1 MNKQTSTAFFQKRAA
16 FLLFISSFLFIVKQA
31 KKDLLE
37 KSKLMAWVTIGSVSR
52 LLLGSYS
59 YSDRVWNCNQL
70 VASATE
76 EWLLAS
82 SILRLV
88 TIGWL
93 TLSVLNGLSKKK
105 TLCLVSIK
113 KLTPC
118 LLKVINFI
126 ENNLDQNKMTLKTVT
141 IHAL

>member
-16 FLLFISSFLFIVKQA
+16 FLLFISFLFIVKQV

-37 KSKLMAWVTIGSVSR
+37 KSKLMAQATNGSVSR

>member
-16 FLLFISSFLFIVKQA
+16 FLLFISFLFIVKQV

-37 KSKLMAWVTIGSVSR
+37 KSKLMAQATNGSVSR

-93 TLSVLNGLSKKK
+93 TLSVLNGLSRKK

>member
-16 FLLFISSFLFIVKQA
+16 FLLFISFLFIVKQV

-37 KSKLMAWVTIGSVSR
+37 KSKLMAQATNGSVSR

-118 LLKVINFI
+118 LFKVINFI

>member
-16 FLLFISSFLFIVKQA
+16 FLLFISFLFIVKQV

-37 KSKLMAWVTIGSVSR
+37 KSKLMAQATNGSVSR

-93 TLSVLNGLSKKK
+93 TLSVLNGLSKEK

-118 LLKVINFI
+118 LFKVINFI

>member
-16 FLLFISSFLFIVKQA
+16 FLLFISFLFIVKQV

-37 KSKLMAWVTIGSVSR
+37 KSKLMAQATNGSVSR

-70 VASATE
+70 VANATE

-118 LLKVINFI
+118 LFKVINFI